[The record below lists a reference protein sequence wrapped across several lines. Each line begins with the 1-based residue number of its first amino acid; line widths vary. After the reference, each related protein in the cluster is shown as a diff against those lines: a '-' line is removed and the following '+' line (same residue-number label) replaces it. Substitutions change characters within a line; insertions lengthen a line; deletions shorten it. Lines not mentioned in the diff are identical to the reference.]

1 MIAQVL
7 KALLAGNFVCDV
19 SFPTEHN
26 ALGDPVI
33 RARVESVLGD
43 LGNRLVRI
51 NEEEGAYFMAPK
63 EISTSMTNKVKEELR
78 RFRDIY
84 GPAVLLLDMVRQTN
98 STETHLSPGEFILL
112 SKVEG
117 LVIESA
123 SLESQLNNLAPV
135 IKGFNPRHT
144 IRENCRK
151 LFEHLREDG
160 YVVLAN
166 ANSEVYQ
173 ITGKIE
179 YLYAVI
185 EYISEHEAIV
195 AERVDDEVD
204 DEQQTID
211 GVVDV

>member
-1 MIAQVL
+1 M
-7 KALLAGNFVCDV
+7 
-19 SFPTEHN
+19 
-26 ALGDPVI
+26 
-33 RARVESVLGD
+33 
-43 LGNRLVRI
+43 
-51 NEEEGAYFMAPK
+51 
-63 EISTSMTNKVKEELR
+63 
-78 RFRDIY
+78 
-84 GPAVLLLDMVRQTN
+84 
-98 STETHLSPGEFILL
+98 
-112 SKVEG
+112 
-117 LVIESA
+117 
-123 SLESQLNNLAPV
+123 

>member
-7 KALLAGNFVCDV
+7 RALLAGNFVCDV

-51 NEEEGAYFMAPK
+51 NQEEGAYFMAPK
-63 EISTSMTNKVKEELR
+63 DISASMTNKVKEELR

-98 STETHLSPGEFILL
+98 STEIHLSPGKFILL

-117 LVIESA
+117 LIIESA

-135 IKGFNPRHT
+135 IKGFNQRHT

-166 ANSEVYQ
+166 ANSEVYK

-195 AERVDDEVD
+195 AERVDDEVE